1 VLRRVTIGSHL
12 TALAVVVLGV
22 AVLVPVGLRAD
33 ATTTRH
39 ASTSW
44 PTSCPGQ
51 PDSIDQSA
59 TMSGDVTQSLD
70 GSIVGCFRVP
80 DDRQSTLHVAW
91 QSYVALLTAPGSVT
105 PTKVSATSSS
115 ASPGGSFTLSI
126 ASHTVRP
133 GERIEVSGHYVHGH
147 RPANSGSV
155 TICWNGCQSGLQELG
170 VTLHWS
176 SLTEFHVAL
185 VVPDAPWYVVYHGR
199 PSVHPL
205 ASGTY
210 AVGIE
215 CIASNHGCAL
225 GGADAQVHVHLVAPT
240 ATWCT
245 AHVPCGS
252 LRLSATSTTI
262 GDVVEV
268 RGRAPLVTLIGQPS
282 GYWLDL
288 SSSNLGSRPVAFT
301 GIAVTED
308 LATIAP
314 RNLTVD
320 PGQTWESLHLSP
332 VTLSSWSSPS
342 PVNPTPASPLVAW
355 CEPGAVVVTGGAHPY
370 RVPTTGAARLLAS
383 NHLSLS
389 GSAAVSPCVSA
400 TVEPGSPE
408 HVFAVF
414 TALRNEI
421 PRASLAGI
429 YTSDGGVTWHLVP
442 SPPGHAESDFG
453 GFHVVGRHV
462 EALFANRNGNAAYV
476 ARTTV
481 ATEATSNGGVTWSAS
496 TLGCANN
503 GPCTT
508 FGPYVPDNCAM
519 TSQPE
524 AVLVG
529 PARGPPSGVSFS
541 ESRWVTEVDTCY
553 SQQLTATATGLE
565 LLADPSSIYPLLAS
579 SDGGITWYNVR
590 LPVLTGL
597 GAPGGSEES
606 LVLTTNDTL
615 VASVETS
622 GVSPAVRLFLL
633 RPRASSWCRVRG
645 IPPASGNQL
654 VTPLRTNGDGLLWGQ
669 YPVNKPNP
677 VVARHFVAWSDLQ
690 C

>member
-1 VLRRVTIGSHL
+1 L
-12 TALAVVVLGV
+12 
-22 AVLVPVGLRAD
+22 
-33 ATTTRH
+33 
-39 ASTSW
+39 
-44 PTSCPGQ
+44 
-51 PDSIDQSA
+51 
-59 TMSGDVTQSLD
+59 
-70 GSIVGCFRVP
+70 
-80 DDRQSTLHVAW
+80 
-91 QSYVALLTAPGSVT
+91 
-105 PTKVSATSSS
+105 
-115 ASPGGSFTLSI
+115 ASPDGSFTLSI
-126 ASHTVRP
+126 AAHTVRP
-133 GERIEVSGHYVHGH
+133 GERIEITGHYVRDH
-147 RPANSGSV
+147 RPANSSTA
-155 TICWNGCQSGLQELG
+155 TICWNGCQSGFQEQA

-176 SLTEFHVAL
+176 SPTEFHAAL
-185 VVPDAPWYVVYHGR
+185 VVPDAPWYVVYHGL

-215 CIASNHGCAL
+215 CITPSSGCAL
-225 GGADAQVHVHLVAPT
+225 GGADAQVSVHLVAPR

-245 AHVPCGS
+245 ARVPCGS
-252 LRLSATSTTI
+252 LHLSTTSTTI
-262 GDVVEV
+262 GDVLEV
-268 RGRAPLVTLIGQPS
+268 RGRAPLVTLISQPW

-288 SSSNLGSRPVAFT
+288 SPSNLGSRPVAFT
-301 GIAVTED
+301 HTGGPENI
-308 LATIAP
+308 ATIAP
-314 RNLTVD
+314 RDLTVA

-355 CEPGAVVVTGGAHPY
+355 CEPGAVVVTGSAHRY
-370 RVPTTGAARLLAS
+370 RVPTAGAARLLAS

-389 GSAAVSPCVSA
+389 GWTAVSPCVSA
-400 TVEPGSPE
+400 TVEPGAPG
-408 HVFAVF
+408 HVFAAF
-414 TALRNEI
+414 NAAARHEI
-421 PRASLAGI
+421 PPFYLAGL

-442 SPPGHAESDFG
+442 SPPGHDHTDFH
-453 GFHVVGRHV
+453 GFHVIGHHV
-462 EALFANRNGNAAYV
+462 EALFANRNGNAAYD

-481 ATEATSNGGVTWSAS
+481 ATEATSNDGVTWSTS
-496 TLGCANN
+496 TLGCPID

-529 PARGPPSGVSFS
+529 PAHGPSSGVSFS
-541 ESRWVTEVDTCY
+541 ESHWVTEVDACY

-565 LLADPSSIYPLLAS
+565 LLADPSSIYPLLTS
-579 SDGGITWYNVR
+579 NDGGLTWHNVR
-590 LPVLTGL
+590 LPFLTGL
-597 GAPGGSEES
+597 GAPGGIEDS

-622 GVSPAVRLFLL
+622 GLSPVRLFLL

-677 VVARHFVAWSDLQ
+677 VVARHFVALSDLH